1 MARVVVVDDS
11 DTDRRLAETLLKHA
25 GHTAVVCDDGQAGLD
40 LIMKERPDLIIT
52 DLITPSI
59 DGYALSRAVR
69 SNRKTAAIPIIM
81 VTAHYLET
89 EVRRLAAGMGIQ
101 HVLIKPYEPQTFLDV
116 VASALAD
123 KPAADHLGK
132 VGLGEKFQTEHLRLV
147 TAKLHEKV
155 AQLEA
160 VSHELN
166 RTATEYKLLFNAHPE
181 PNWVF
186 ELETLRFLEVND
198 AAVRRYGYSRE
209 EFLAMRITDLH
220 APEDVP
226 ALQQV
231 LASSGAHPDLAVPWK
246 HLAKDGTVI
255 DVDITSDD
263 LVFDGRL
270 ARCVMAQDMTQRRK
284 VQLQI
289 QQTQR
294 LESLGQLAGGVA
306 HDFNNLLGVI
316 LNFSWFVK
324 ANLTAEVES
333 GNGEKWR
340 PALRDMERI
349 ERAAENAARLTH
361 QLLAFARVEVVQPRS
376 MNIDSVVEEMAPMLR
391 RTLGEHIELVAS
403 SVADL
408 WPVTID
414 SGQLSQVITNLSVNS
429 RDAMSKGGTLTI
441 DAANVD
447 VDPAYIAERPGL
459 TPGRYVRLQVTDTGV
474 GMDKETLERAFEPFF
489 TTKPRGQGTGLG
501 LATVYGIV
509 TQAGGHVDVYSEP
522 GLGTRVSIL
531 LPADERGKGAAEV
544 APRTPAA
551 RGTETVLVV
560 EDSDDFREIVDR
572 ILSQNGYEVL
582 VAANGPDALEMAR
595 QYAGHIDLLL
605 TDMIMPRMLG
615 TELAPRL
622 VESRP
627 DLRVLY
633 MSGFAEP
640 GLRPGAVA
648 PEVAL
653 LDKPFTEP
661 TLLAR
666 VRQSLEAES

>member
-1 MARVVVVDDS
+1 MARVILIDDVAA
-11 DTDRRLAETLLKHA
+11 DRRLAETLLEHA
-25 GHTAVVCDDGQAGLD
+25 GHTVVLSDDGQTGLD
-40 LIMKERPDLIIT
+40 MIMTALPDLVIT

-59 DGYALSRAVR
+59 DGYALARSVR
-69 SNRKTAAIPIIM
+69 SHRKTASIPIMM
-81 VTAHYLET
+81 VTAHYLEA
-89 EVRRLAAGMGIQ
+89 EVRHLAEGIGIQ
-101 HVLIKPYEPQTFLDV
+101 QVLIKPYEPQAFLDA
-116 VASALAD
+116 VATALSE
-123 KPAADHLGK
+123 KPAADHVRKADPRGQ
-132 VGLGEKFQTEHLRLV
+132 FQIEHFRLV
-147 TAKLHEKV
+147 SAKLHEKV
-155 AQLEA
+155 AELEA
-160 VSHELN
+160 MSQELN
-166 RTATEYKLLFNAHPE
+166 RTATKYLLLFKAHPE
-181 PNWVF
+181 PTLVY
-186 ELETLRFLEVND
+186 ELRTLRFLEVND

-209 EFLAMRITDLH
+209 EFLAMRVPDLH
-220 APEDVP
+220 PPEESA
-226 ALQQV
+226 ALEEE
-231 LASSGAHPDLAVPWK
+231 LATLSAHPDESAPRRHITK
-246 HLAKDGTVI
+246 EGAII
-255 DVDITSDD
+255 DVEITSKD
-263 LVFDGRL
+263 LAFDGRP

-284 VQLQI
+284 VEL
-289 QQTQR
+289 QTQQAHR

-324 ANLTAEVES
+324 ANLTAEVEG

-376 MNIDSVVEEMAPMLR
+376 MNVDSVVEEMAPLLR

-403 SVADL
+403 PVADL
-408 WPVTID
+408 WPVVID

-441 DAANVD
+441 ETANVD

-459 TPGRYVRLQVTDTGV
+459 TPGRYVRLRVTDTGE
-474 GMDKETLERAFEPFF
+474 GMDKQTLERAFEPFF

-531 LPADERGKGAAEV
+531 LPADEHGKGPAEV
-544 APRTPAA
+544 APHTPAA

-595 QYAGHIDLLL
+595 QYAGRIDLLL

-640 GLRPGAVA
+640 GLGPGAVA

-666 VRQSLEAES
+666 VRQSLAAKS